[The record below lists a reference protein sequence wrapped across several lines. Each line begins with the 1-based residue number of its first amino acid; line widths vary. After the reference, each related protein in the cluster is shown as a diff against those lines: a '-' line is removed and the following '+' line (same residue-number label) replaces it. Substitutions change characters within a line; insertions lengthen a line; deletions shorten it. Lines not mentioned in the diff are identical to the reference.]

1 MATRTA
7 SPSELERAASGLP
20 VVLYD
25 GACRFCSRQALT
37 VRRLAG
43 ERVHVRPLQE
53 ALDELPWVDP
63 DEAVTAL
70 TLVRNDGSTVA
81 GAQAIVELLRLARPT
96 LGALATLYYL
106 PGLRQL
112 ADLAYRIVAARR
124 YALFGTTPDHAPCDD
139 GACGVPWVA
148 RAPADAN
155 TDTGADSNADTGA
168 DAGADEARPN
178 QSSAQSTSTGRPA
191 ATSVRSSTPPSSDSS
206 QRE

>member
-1 MATRTA
+1 MATRTP
-7 SPSELERAASGLP
+7 SPAELQRARPGLP

-25 GACRFCSRQALT
+25 GACRFCSRQALS

-70 TLVRNDGSTVA
+70 TLVRRDGGTAA
-81 GAQAIVELLRLARPT
+81 GAEAIVELLRLARPA
-96 LGALATLYYL
+96 LGVLASLYYL
-106 PGLRQL
+106 PGVRQL
-112 ADLAYRIVAARR
+112 ADLGYRFVAARR

-139 GACGVPWVA
+139 GACGVPWTA
-148 RAPADAN
+148 RAPADA
-155 TDTGADSNADTGA
+155 DP
-168 DAGADEARPN
+168 DAGAPDADPN
-178 QSSAQSTSTGRPA
+178 ESLAQSTSTGRPA
-191 ATSVRSSTPPSSDSS
+191 ASSVRSNTPPSSDSS

>member
-1 MATRTA
+1 M
-7 SPSELERAASGLP
+7 
-20 VVLYD
+20 VLYD
-25 GACRFCSRQALT
+25 GACRFCTRQALT

-155 TDTGADSNADTGA
+155 P
-168 DAGADEARPN
+168 DASASEARPN

-191 ATSVRSSTPPSSDSS
+191 ATSVRSNTPPSSDSS